1 MPIFLER
8 FILPLL
14 VAAVIP
20 VIVLN
25 PFKLDRQQRISL
37 LVCVLA
43 GAYFVGH
50 TLYMRNS
57 APTPGAAP
65 KVEGPKKTGDA
76 TTYAPKSPA
85 VTGDGNKITYDQ
97 STTRPEKKSEP
108 PKKE

>member
-8 FILPLL
+8 FLLPVLA
-14 VAAVIP
+14 AAVMT

-25 PFKLDRQQRISL
+25 PFKLDRPQRISL

-50 TLYMRNS
+50 TLYKRNS
-57 APTPGAAP
+57 APTHGATP

-97 STTRPEKKSEP
+97 STTHPEKKPET